1 MKELFNTIRIRFLG
15 RLIIFWLLFFAFY
28 RLVFIIYHH
37 TKIPDGQHSETGLSF
52 LYGLR
57 LDLSTACAAATIPFI
72 LWSLQQFNKRK
83 LFHTI
88 NLVFNITCIAVI
100 TLLSIA
106 NLKMYG
112 EWGTPLS
119 ARAFSYLLYPKEVLT
134 FISLWS
140 VLLILTITV
149 IFIFIGINA
158 YKNFVTDFSYPIE
171 NKKLRI
177 ATIVTLFT
185 LLIVGY
191 RGGLQLA
198 PINESAAYYSNLQIN
213 NHIATNN
220 IWYLA
225 HSFVDANDTE
235 NPYQFMDAKEAKSIT
250 ADLFASTSD
259 KTVIITKSSRPNIV
273 IIVLESWTADIIQKL
288 DGEHDVT
295 PYFNEL
301 CKDGLLF
308 SQMYSSGYR
317 TEQGLVSILSGFPA
331 QPNNS
336 IITTPSKAEQLP
348 NLNIELGKQ
357 GYQSSFYYGGEI
369 EFANMKSYLMNSHF
383 EKIID
388 KNDFEE
394 NQLNSKWGAHD
405 EYVLKKQLNEMN
417 KEKQPFFSIVL
428 TLSTHE
434 PFEVTMQTPF
444 HGSEEQ
450 ERFKKAA
457 YYTDYCL
464 HTYFTEAKKQTWY
477 NNTLFILVADHGHRL
492 PKNRNMDFPEGRR
505 ITAMITGGALIDS
518 LRGKTFDRIC
528 NQHDLPATILKQLQ
542 LSNSNFVWSKD
553 VFNEDGK
560 EFAYYSNENSMGW
573 VAPQQNI
580 VYSFNS
586 KKLQELQAKTQS
598 IVNDT
603 VLTQAKAYLQTLYK
617 QYLDY

>member
-1 MKELFNTIRIRFLG
+1 MRALLSRIKIRFFG

-28 RLVFIIYHH
+28 RLVFIVYHH

-52 LYGLR
+52 LYALR
-57 LDLSTACAAATIPFI
+57 LDLSTACAAAVIPFI
-72 LWSLQQFNKRK
+72 LWSFQQFNKQK
-83 LFHTI
+83 LFHTL
-88 NLVFNITCIAVI
+88 NLVFNITCISVI

-119 ARAFSYLLYPKEVLT
+119 ARAFNYLMYPKEVLS
-134 FISLWS
+134 FVSIWS
-140 VLLILTITV
+140 VALILTVTG
-149 IFIFIGINA
+149 IFIFIGIKT
-158 YKNFVTDFSYPIE
+158 YRDFVTDFSYPIE
-171 NKKLRI
+171 NKKLKI
-177 ATIVTLFT
+177 ASIVTIAG

-225 HSFVDANDTE
+225 HSFVDANDKK
-235 NPYQFMDAKEAKSIT
+235 NPYQFMDANEAKRIT
-250 ADLFASTSD
+250 ADLFKTTSD
-259 KTVIITKSSRPNIV
+259 HTLVITKSTKPNIV

-295 PYFNEL
+295 PHFNEL
-301 CKDGLLF
+301 CEDGLLF
-308 SQMYSSGYR
+308 SQMYSSGFR

-336 IITTPSKAEQLP
+336 IITTPSKADQLP
-348 NLNIELGKQ
+348 NLNIELGKK

-383 EKIID
+383 EKIVD
-388 KNDFEE
+388 KNDFEG

-444 HGSEEQ
+444 HGSEEP

-464 HTYFTEAKKQTWY
+464 HTYFTEAKKQAWY

-505 ITAMITGGALIDS
+505 ITAMITGGALVDS
-518 LRGKTFDRIC
+518 LRGKVYDRIC
-528 NQHDLPATILKQLQ
+528 NQNDLPATILKQLQ
-542 LSNSNFVWSKD
+542 LPNSNFVWSKD
-553 VFNEDGK
+553 VFNQEGK
-560 EFAYYSNENSMGW
+560 EFAYYSNENSIGW

-586 KKLQELQAKTQS
+586 KKLEELQAKTQS
-598 IVNDT
+598 TVNDT
-603 VLTQAKAYLQTLYK
+603 ILTQAKAYLQTLYK

>member
-1 MKELFNTIRIRFLG
+1 MKTKLSAIRIHFLG

-52 LYGLR
+52 FYGLR

-72 LWSLQQFNKRK
+72 LWSFQQFNKKK

-88 NLVFNITCIAVI
+88 NLVFNIACIAII
-100 TLLSIA
+100 TLLNIA

-140 VLLILTITV
+140 VLLLLTVTGV
-149 IFIFIGINA
+149 FIYIGIKA
-158 YKNFVTDFSYPIE
+158 YRRFVIDFSYPIE
-171 NKKLRI
+171 NKKIKI
-177 ATIVTLFT
+177 ASIIIIPI
-185 LLIVGY
+185 LLVIGY

-225 HSFVDANDTE
+225 HSIVDANDTK
-235 NPYQFMDAKEAKSIT
+235 NPYQFMDAKKAKSIT
-250 ADLFASTSD
+250 SDLFSTTSN
-259 KTVIITKSSRPNIV
+259 KTQIITKNIRPNIV
-273 IIVLESWTADIIQKL
+273 IIVLESWTADIIKKL
-288 DGEHDVT
+288 GGENDVT
-295 PYFNEL
+295 PHFNDL

-308 SQMYSSGYR
+308 SQMYSSGFR

-336 IITTPSKAEQLP
+336 IMTTPSKAEQLP
-348 NLNIELGKQ
+348 SLNIELGKQ
-357 GYQSSFYYGGEI
+357 GYQSSFYYGGEV
-369 EFANMKSYLMNSHF
+369 EFANMKSYLLNSHF

-388 KNDFEE
+388 KNNFEN

-405 EYVLKKQLNEMN
+405 EYVLKKQLDGMKE
-417 KEKQPFFSIVL
+417 EKQPFFSVVL

-444 HGSEEQ
+444 NGSEEQ

-464 HTYFTEAKKQTWY
+464 FNYFNEAKKQPWY
-477 NNTLFILVADHGHRL
+477 NNTLYILVADHGHHL

-518 LRGKTFDRIC
+518 LRGKTFDKIC
-528 NQHDLPATILKQLQ
+528 NQNDLPVILLRQLQ
-542 LSNSNFVWSKD
+542 LPSDNFVWSKD
-553 VFNEDGK
+553 IFNAGAK
-560 EFAYYSNENSMGW
+560 EFAYYSNENSIGW
-573 VAPQQNI
+573 IAPQQNI

-586 KKLQELQAKTQS
+586 HGVEELQPKTQTKL
-598 IVNDT
+598 NDT